1 MIGPYYVRGSKP
13 VLRPRRTVLPGRPKG
28 GEFVDQ
34 HEIQEEDRTAGP
46 AETADVRIDMGAWLR
61 SLSQRQRTIAY
72 VLASGET
79 TGTAART
86 FRITSARIS
95 QLRACFKENWE
106 RSHGEQ
112 GSGKHAR
119 SSPVMTV

>member
-46 AETADVRIDMGAWLR
+46 AETAEVRIDMGAWLR
-61 SLSQRQRTIAY
+61 SLSRRQRTTHVAQHDLRDHSCRRLM
-72 VLASGET
+72 VHQLCRWLRRLPLDADGTLNLMAGEFVHEPP
-79 TGTAART
+79 RT
-86 FRITSARIS
+86 DD
-95 QLRACFKENWE
+95 
-106 RSHGEQ
+106 
-112 GSGKHAR
+112 
-119 SSPVMTV
+119 

>member
-61 SLSQRQRTIAY
+61 SLSRRQRTIAY
-72 VLASGET
+72 VLASGGNDRNGRPNLSHHFSQDQPASGVLQGEL
-79 TGTAART
+79 GA
-86 FRITSARIS
+86 IS
-95 QLRACFKENWE
+95 R
-106 RSHGEQ
+106 
-112 GSGKHAR
+112 
-119 SSPVMTV
+119 